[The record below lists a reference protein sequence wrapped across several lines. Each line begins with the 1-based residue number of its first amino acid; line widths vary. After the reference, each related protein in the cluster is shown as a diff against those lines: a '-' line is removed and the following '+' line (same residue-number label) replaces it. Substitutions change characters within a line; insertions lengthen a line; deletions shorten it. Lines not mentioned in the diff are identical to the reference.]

1 MRDDRAGLGDGPD
14 LGRRRFLILGAAAA
28 TAAATTT
35 LLPMEAAEAAARA
48 LPPRRLSFLNLHTG
62 ERLTAEYFVK
72 GKYQRDALRAIDNI
86 LRDHRT
92 DERHPID
99 PQLLDLIHAVHGR
112 LGRKDPLHV
121 ISGYRSPATNAML
134 NATGD
139 GVAQKSFHMRGMA
152 IDIRMPGVDTR
163 RIYRAALQMR
173 RGGVGYYRQ
182 SDFVHVDVGPV
193 RTW

>member
-1 MRDDRAGLGDGPD
+1 MLDEQVGRGDGPD
-14 LGRRRFLILGAAAA
+14 LGRRRLLRLGAAAVVTAAAA
-28 TAAATTT
+28 TAMP
-35 LLPMEAAEAAARA
+35 LEVAEAAARA
-48 LPPRRLSFLNLHTG
+48 LPPRRLSLLNLHTG

-72 GKYQRDALRAIDNI
+72 GKYQRDALRAINRI

-92 DERHPID
+92 DELHPID
-99 PQLLDLIHAVHGR
+99 PGLLDLVHGLHGR
-112 LGRKDPLHV
+112 LGRQGPLHV
-121 ISGYRSPATNAML
+121 ISGYRSPASNAML
-134 NATGD
+134 RSVGD
-139 GVAQKSFHMRGMA
+139 GVASNSFHLRGMA

-173 RGGVGYYRQ
+173 RGGVGYYGQ